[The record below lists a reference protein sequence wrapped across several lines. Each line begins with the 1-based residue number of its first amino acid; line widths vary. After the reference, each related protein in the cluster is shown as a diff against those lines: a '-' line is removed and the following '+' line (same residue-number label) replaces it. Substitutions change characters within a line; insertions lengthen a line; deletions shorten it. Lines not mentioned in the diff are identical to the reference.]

1 MTLKELDV
9 LSLQTTKEFEF
20 TRRQFIDRTGNY
32 NTQSSVDFLQMEDK
46 FKIAVKKMEHGY
58 L

>member
-20 TRRQFIDRTGNY
+20 IRRQFIDRTSNY
-32 NTQSSVDFLQMEDK
+32 NTQSSVGFLQMEDK
-46 FKIAVKKMEHGY
+46 FKFFVKKMEHGY